1 MPPERRILGARASR
15 KVCHAF
21 NQRRLHHDAPLIA
34 AYFRDRHLT
43 LVDADASGPTHFP
56 QGGWTE
62 CWDVLAGEGHVRVN
76 IGTSLER
83 VREVVRRLHA
93 AMP

>member
-1 MPPERRILGARASR
+1 M
-15 KVCHAF
+15 
-21 NQRRLHHDAPLIA
+21 
-34 AYFRDRHLT
+34 
-43 LVDADASGPTHFP
+43 LVDIVTVPDRGAAFLVERLVLDAYSAHRADVGPAHVP

-93 AMP
+93 AMA